1 MTERHDRCAV
11 ALTMTGG
18 WRALTACMAAFAMM
32 ATGCGGAGESNMTEQ
47 QRLKSGTMDVV
58 VLAPREGLKHG
69 RDTFLIEFRSTSNG
83 SLVDAGNDVRASATM
98 PMPGMPMFGNID
110 VQRTDVAGRYRAVG
124 EFSMAGAWRMTIE
137 WNGTNGRGSVT
148 FTGTV
153 Q

>member
-1 MTERHDRCAV
+1 MI
-11 ALTMTGG
+11 GG
-18 WRALTACMAAFAMM
+18 RTIGNRSWRRLAGCFVLVLAMM
-32 ATGCGGAGESNMTEQ
+32 GAGCGGAGDESNMTEL

-69 RDTFLIEFRSTSNG
+69 KGAFLIEFRSTANG

-98 PMPGMPMFGNID
+98 LMPGMPMFGSID
-110 VQRTDVAGRYRAVG
+110 VQRTEVAGRYRASS
-124 EFSMAGAWRMTIE
+124 EISMAGAWRMTIE
-137 WNGTNGRGSVT
+137 WNGTNGRSSVS